1 MDDIFFDRRRLTAGR
16 KQRITGYMKYKKIN
30 DATVQC
36 IITAEDMLEYGLT
49 LSDIFERNEKGEGF
63 LRDIIER
70 AHDEIGYQIN
80 GENIAMQITPLKDK
94 GLVVTF
100 TDEGPM
106 GFRDILQHI
115 KDVLQGVSEE
125 FDRQEQASMEQGAEA
140 FDENRRMF
148 VFASLHQVMQYT
160 ASIPNTLSVK
170 SHLYKENDAYYLVLE
185 KNRLSYRMFN
195 KISAQAVEFGNL
207 IAVSEERMQYLEEH
221 GECLIADRAVSRL
234 RRIYLA

>member
-1 MDDIFFDRRRLTAGR
+1 MR
-16 KQRITGYMKYKKIN
+16 YKKIN

-80 GENIAMQITPLKDK
+80 GENIAMQITPLRDK

-100 TDEGPM
+100 TDESPM
-106 GFRDILQHI
+106 GFKDILQHL

-125 FDRQEQASMEQGAEA
+125 FGRTDQADAVQEGNTEV

-148 VFASLHQVMQYT
+148 VFASLHQAMQYT
-160 ASIPNTLSVK
+160 ASIPNSISVK
-170 SHLYKENDAYYLVLE
+170 SHLYKEGDVYYLVLE
-185 KNRLSYRMFN
+185 KNRLSCKMFN

>member
-1 MDDIFFDRRRLTAGR
+1 
-16 KQRITGYMKYKKIN
+16 MKYKKIN

-80 GENIAMQITPLKDK
+80 GENIAMQITPLKDR

-100 TDEGPM
+100 TDESPM
-106 GFRDILQHI
+106 GFKDILQHLR
-115 KDVLQGVSEE
+115 DVLQGVSEE
-125 FDRQEQASMEQGAEA
+125 FGRQEQDAGGQQDMDA

-148 VFASLHQVMQYT
+148 VFATLHQAMQYT
-160 ASIPNTLSVK
+160 ASIPNTVSVK
-170 SHLYKENDAYYLVLE
+170 SHLYKENDAYYLVIE
-185 KNRLSYRMFN
+185 KNRLSYKMFN
-195 KISAQAVEFGNL
+195 KISAQGVEFGNL
-207 IAVSEERMQYLEEH
+207 IAVSDERMQYLAEH

-234 RRIYLA
+234 RRIYLG

>member
-1 MDDIFFDRRRLTAGR
+1 
-16 KQRITGYMKYKKIN
+16 MKYKKIN

-49 LSDIFERNEKGEGF
+49 LADIFERNEKGEGF

-100 TDEGPM
+100 TDESPM
-106 GFRDILQHI
+106 GFKDILQHL
-115 KDVLQGVSEE
+115 KDVLQGVSDEVS
-125 FDRQEQASMEQGAEA
+125 RQEQEAAREQESV

-148 VFASLHQVMQYT
+148 VFASLYQVMQYT

-170 SHLYKENDAYYLVLE
+170 SHLYKEGDVYYLVLE
-185 KNRLSYRMFN
+185 KNRLSYKTFN
-195 KISAQAVEFGNL
+195 KISAQGVEFANL
-207 IAVSEERMQYLEEH
+207 IAVSEERMQYQMS
-221 GECLIADRAVSRL
+221 DRGQGSEQAAQDISGL
-234 RRIYLA
+234 NRITES

>member
-1 MDDIFFDRRRLTAGR
+1 
-16 KQRITGYMKYKKIN
+16 MKYKKIN
-30 DATVQC
+30 EATVQC

-49 LSDIFERNEKGEGF
+49 LADIFERNEKGEGF

-80 GENIAMQITPLKDK
+80 GENIAMQITPLRDK

-100 TDEGPM
+100 TDETPM
-106 GFRDILQHI
+106 GFRDILQHLR
-115 KDVLQGVSEE
+115 DVLQGVSAEVS
-125 FDRQEQASMEQGAEA
+125 RQEQEAQEQAGTVL
-140 FDENRRMF
+140 DENRRMF

-160 ASIPNTLSVK
+160 ASIPSSLSVK
-170 SHLYKENDAYYLVLE
+170 SHLYKEGEVYYLVLE
-185 KNRLSYRMFN
+185 KNRLSYKTFN
-195 KISAQAVEFGNL
+195 KISAQGVEFGNL

-234 RRIYLA
+234 RKIYLAS

>member
-1 MDDIFFDRRRLTAGR
+1 
-16 KQRITGYMKYKKIN
+16 MKYKKIN

-70 AHDEIGYQIN
+70 AHEEIGYQIN

-106 GFRDILQHI
+106 GFRDILQHLR
-115 KDVLQGVSEE
+115 DVLQGVSEE
-125 FDRQEQASMEQGAEA
+125 FERQDQVSQGEGQSAEV

-160 ASIPNTLSVK
+160 ASIPNSLSVK
-170 SHLYKENDAYYLVLE
+170 SHLYKEGDAYYLVME
-185 KNRLSYRMFN
+185 KNRLSHKTFN

-221 GECLIADRAVSRL
+221 GERLIADRAVSRL

>member
-1 MDDIFFDRRRLTAGR
+1 
-16 KQRITGYMKYKKIN
+16 MKYKKIN

-80 GENIAMQITPLKDK
+80 GENIAMQITPLRDK

-100 TDEGPM
+100 TDESPM
-106 GFRDILQHI
+106 GFKDILQHL

-125 FDRQEQASMEQGAEA
+125 FGRQEQNDAIVEGTAEE

-148 VFASLHQVMQYT
+148 VFASLHQAMQYT
-160 ASIPNTLSVK
+160 ASIPNSISVK
-170 SHLYKENDAYYLVLE
+170 SHLYKEGDVYYLVLE
-185 KNRLSYRMFN
+185 KNRLSYKMFN

-221 GECLIADRAVSRL
+221 GECLIADRAVSKL

>member
-1 MDDIFFDRRRLTAGR
+1 
-16 KQRITGYMKYKKIN
+16 MKYKKIN

-70 AHDEIGYQIN
+70 AHDEVGYTIN
-80 GENIAMQITPLKDK
+80 GENIAMQITPMNNK

-100 TDEGPM
+100 TNEGPAA
-106 GFRDILQHI
+106 FRDILQHL
-115 KDVLQGVSEE
+115 KEVLQGVSAELS
-125 FDRQEQASMEQGAEA
+125 RQEEAGRQNLISGQSAET

-148 VFASLHQVMQYT
+148 VFSTLHQVMQYA
-160 ASIPNTLSVK
+160 ASIPSNISVK
-170 SHLYKENDAYYLVLE
+170 SWLYKVDEAYYLVLE
-185 KNRLSYRMFN
+185 KNRLSYKMFN

-207 IAVSEERMQYLEEH
+207 IAVSVERMQYLEEH
-221 GECLIADRAVSRL
+221 GECLIEGRAVSRL
-234 RRIYLA
+234 RKIYKA

>member
-1 MDDIFFDRRRLTAGR
+1 
-16 KQRITGYMKYKKIN
+16 MKYKKIN

-70 AHDEIGYQIN
+70 AHDEVGYMIN
-80 GENIAMQITPLKDK
+80 GENIAMQITPLQNK

-100 TDEGPM
+100 TNESPAA
-106 GFRDILQHI
+106 FRDILRHL
-115 KDVLQGVSEE
+115 KEVLQGVSDELNKQEE
-125 FDRQEQASMEQGAEA
+125 SQVQDRNSEE

-148 VFASLHQVMQYT
+148 VFSSLHQVMQYA
-160 ASIPNTLSVK
+160 ASIPANISVK
-170 SHLYKENDAYYLVLE
+170 SHLYKVDEAYYLVLE
-185 KNRLSYRMFN
+185 KNRLSYKMFN

-207 IAVSEERMQYLEEH
+207 IAVSEERMQYLDEH
-221 GECLIADRAVSRL
+221 GECLIEARAVSKL
-234 RRIYLA
+234 RRIYME

>member
-1 MDDIFFDRRRLTAGR
+1 
-16 KQRITGYMKYKKIN
+16 MKYKKIN

-49 LSDIFERNEKGEGF
+49 LADIFERNEKGEGF

-100 TDEGPM
+100 TDESPM
-106 GFRDILQHI
+106 GFKDILQHL
-115 KDVLQGVSEE
+115 KDVLQGVSDEVS
-125 FDRQEQASMEQGAEA
+125 RQEQEAAREQESV

-148 VFASLHQVMQYT
+148 VFASLYQVMQYT

-170 SHLYKENDAYYLVLE
+170 SHLYKEGDVYYLVLE
-185 KNRLSYRMFN
+185 KNRLSYKTFN
-195 KISAQAVEFGNL
+195 KISAQGVEFANQ

>member
-1 MDDIFFDRRRLTAGR
+1 MAGR

-36 IITAEDMLEYGLT
+36 IITAEDMVEYGLT

-100 TDEGPM
+100 TDESPLA
-106 GFRDILQHI
+106 FKDILQHL

-125 FDRQEQASMEQGAEA
+125 FDRQEQSEAQRQKAEE

-148 VFASLHQVMQYT
+148 VFSTLHQVMQYT
-160 ASIPNTLSVK
+160 ASIPNTLSVR
-170 SHLYKENDAYYLVLE
+170 SHLYKEGEVYYLVLE
-185 KNRLSYRMFN
+185 KNRLSYKMFN
-195 KISAQAVEFGNL
+195 KIRAQAVEFGNL

-221 GECLIADRAVSRL
+221 GECLITDRAVSRL